1 VTQTSHAIAVS
12 LVAVAPVLLAV
23 AAAAGALVGA
33 AALLLVRRDRDEP
46 APPPTPNA
54 KEPAE
59 VQSLAATSTAL
70 GAAHDPEAVARLL
83 LPAAEEAVG
92 VEASCLMT
100 ITEDGRGAVGLLARS
115 DGAELD
121 WFREARIDFER
132 ESSGV
137 ATAAYEAAPLS
148 VYDAQTSSAVHR
160 GLVERMSAQSVAYVP
175 LIADERVIAVLVLMT
190 TGARRAF
197 TSEELTLLQ
206 AFAGDAALALDRTR
220 SAASLGEALAR
231 ERMVARIS
239 AQVRSELDTGRLLAV
254 AVEETSRT
262 LAVDR
267 CFVRLDGDRI
277 AAQWAAPGLEPI
289 ASAAPLPVS
298 NLAARERRTVA
309 IDDVEAARELDDE
322 TLGGRQALDDLG
334 SRSVLA
340 TPIVVFDE
348 LIGVFTLHRTA
359 PRPWTYDEI
368 ALTEAVAR
376 EVAVAVHVARL
387 LDENRL
393 RLARQSALLH
403 AAQVLT
409 SDLRLETVLQ
419 RLVEEVASLLEA
431 DAADCYIFDS
441 DRQVFRCEA
450 VHGLPA
456 GLIGY
461 EFPASYGV
469 AGEALRVGKPVI
481 AADYPDVPDPVPHS
495 AYDDFSGA
503 IVAPMRWS
511 GTIQGVLG
519 VGSRTGREFTEED
532 SDLLGAYAG
541 LASLALANA
550 RAFDARMRQGRV
562 ERGFF
567 RIAAVLGQSLSLAET
582 VEAVAQ
588 AANEALGGSFAAVLM
603 PRAGVLE
610 LAAGTSLPRSLA
622 DELSDG
628 LSEAGA
634 VLRIAAEEGR
644 VIVSPDV
651 LEDDRFEPGW
661 AVAARAAG
669 YRALLAAPVAE
680 PREGENG
687 LVLVFFAEEHAFSD
701 EDLELASHLARA
713 ARGALER
720 SDLFEAERTA
730 RTLSQQLAR
739 TGSLLATELDPD
751 AVLDEVVQQAPALF
765 AADACAIRTV
775 EGDDLVID
783 AVTGEGLEEAV
794 GARAPATAWLSGD
807 VYQSRAPVA
816 IEDASGDERLVAVD
830 PVLGAGYAAFL
841 GVPLSGP
848 EGILHGVL
856 AVYAHRPRRW
866 RPEEVEAL
874 LALAANTSAALSN
887 AELYS
892 RVSLEKERS
901 VAILANIADGIVAVD
916 REGQVVL
923 WNAAAEQITGV
934 PQEDALGR
942 TVPEVL
948 QRTFEGTAEHGPGLP
963 RLVSIPRGGDELWLS
978 LSEAVMRDPAGA
990 VAGRIFAFRDISADR
1005 MVEEVKSDFVAAVS
1019 HELRTPLT
1027 SIYGFAETLLRQD
1040 VLFGEEERRTFLG
1053 YIASESE
1060 RLTSIVDQLLNV
1072 ARLDAGDL
1080 QVEPELIDVGSVVS
1094 EVVGTV
1100 ETANGHEFQLDLPDE
1115 PLAAEAD
1122 RDKVRQV
1129 FSILVENA
1137 LKYSPSGGRVTVGAR
1152 RKEDT
1157 VEVRVVDEGIGIP
1170 AAEQQRIFRK
1180 FYRAESSNR
1189 DGAGGTGLGL
1199 FIAKELVTAMGGR
1212 IWVDSAEGEGSSF
1225 AFELPAARE

>member
-1 VTQTSHAIAVS
+1 VSLIAVAS
-12 LVAVAPVLLAV
+12 VYLAV
-23 AAAAGALVGA
+23 AAAAGVVVGA
-33 AALLLVRRDRDEP
+33 LPLLVARRRRDAEPVQPPPSP
-46 APPPTPNA
+46 AP

-59 VQSLAATSTAL
+59 VESIAATSTAL
-70 GAAHDPEAVARLL
+70 STAHDAETVARLL
-83 LPAAEEAVG
+83 LPAAEEAVD
-92 VEASCLMT
+92 VDASCLMT
-100 ITEDGRGAVGLLARS
+100 ITEDGAAALGLLARS
-115 DGAELD
+115 EGEELD
-121 WFREARIDFER
+121 WFRDVRIDFER
-132 ESSGV
+132 EPSGV
-137 ATAAYEAAPLS
+137 AAAAYDAAPFS
-148 VYDAQTSSAVHR
+148 VYDAMSSTAVHR

-175 LIADERVIAVLVLMT
+175 LIADERVIAVLVLIST
-190 TGARRAF
+190 RDRRAF

-206 AFAGDAALALDRTR
+206 AFAGDAALALDRAR

-231 ERMVARIS
+231 ERMVARIAS
-239 AQVRSELDTGRLLAV
+239 QVRSELDTDRLLRI
-254 AVEETSRT
+254 AVEETGRT
-262 LAVDR
+262 LGVDR
-267 CFVRLDGDRI
+267 CFVRLAEDDRVP
-277 AAQWAAPGLEPI
+277 AQWAAPGLAPI
-289 ASAAPLPVS
+289 GGAAELPVA
-298 NLAARERRTVA
+298 NLAARERRTLA
-309 IDDVEAARELDDE
+309 IDDVDTVSELDDE
-322 TLGGRQALDDLG
+322 TLGRLEALSELG
-334 SRSVLA
+334 SRAVLA

-348 LIGVFTLHRTA
+348 LIGVFALHRTE
-359 PRPWTYDEI
+359 PRPWTFDEV

-409 SDLRLETVLQ
+409 SDLQLETVLQ
-419 RLVEEVASLLEA
+419 RLVEEVASLLGT
-431 DAADCYIFDS
+431 DAADCFILDP
-441 DRQVFRCEA
+441 DRQILRCEA

-456 GLIGY
+456 ELIGF
-461 EFPASYGV
+461 EFPASRGV
-469 AGEALRVGKPVI
+469 AGEALRAGKPVI
-481 AADYPDVPDPVPHS
+481 AGDYGTVAEPVPHD
-495 AYDDFSGA
+495 AYAEFSGA

-519 VGSRTGREFTEED
+519 VGSRTDRQFTQED

-550 RAFDARMRQGRV
+550 RAFDARTRQARV

-567 RIAAVLGQSLSLAET
+567 RIAAVLGQSLSLSET
-582 VEAVAQ
+582 IEAVAQ
-588 AANEALGGSFAAVLM
+588 AANEALGGSFAAVLI
-603 PRAGVLE
+603 PRAGSLE
-610 LAAGTSLPRSLA
+610 LAAGSSLPQPLA
-622 DELSDG
+622 DELARG
-628 LSEAGA
+628 LPESAA
-634 VLRIAAEEGR
+634 VLRTAAEDGR

-651 LEDDRFEPGW
+651 HEDDRFEAAW
-661 AVAARAAG
+661 AETARRAG
-669 YRALLAAPVAE
+669 YRALLSVPVAD
-680 PREGENG
+680 PREGSNG
-687 LVLVFFAEEHAFSD
+687 LVLVFFTGERSFSD
-701 EDLELASHLARA
+701 EDLELSRQLAGA

-720 SDLFEAERTA
+720 SELFEAERTA
-730 RTLSQQLAR
+730 RALSQQLAR

-751 AVLDEVVQQAPALF
+751 AVLDEVVQHAPALL
-765 AADACAIRTV
+765 AADACAIRTA
-775 EGDDLVID
+775 EGDALVVG
-783 AVTGEGLEEAV
+783 AVSGEGLDGTV
-794 GARAPATAWLSGD
+794 GTRGSATAWLSGD
-807 VYQSRAPVA
+807 VFQSRAPVA
-816 IEDASGDERLVAVD
+816 IEDASGDDRLVAVD
-830 PVLGAGYAAFL
+830 PVLAAGYSAFL

-848 EGILHGVL
+848 EGALHGVL
-856 AVYAHRPRRW
+856 AVYARRPRRW

-916 REGQVVL
+916 REARVVL
-923 WNAAAEQITGV
+923 WNSAAEQITGV
-934 PQEDALGR
+934 PEEDALGR

-948 QRTFEGTAEHGPGLP
+948 QRTFEGGPEHGSGP

-1040 VLFGEEERRTFLG
+1040 VLFGEEERRTFLS

-1060 RLTSIVDQLLNV
+1060 RLTAIVDQLLNV

-1100 ETANGHEFQLDLPDE
+1100 ETTNGHRFEVDLPDE

-1129 FSILVENA
+1129 FNILVENA
-1137 LKYSPSGGRVTVGAR
+1137 LKYSPHGGTVTVGAR
-1152 RKEDT
+1152 RKDDT

-1180 FYRAESSNR
+1180 FYRAESSTR